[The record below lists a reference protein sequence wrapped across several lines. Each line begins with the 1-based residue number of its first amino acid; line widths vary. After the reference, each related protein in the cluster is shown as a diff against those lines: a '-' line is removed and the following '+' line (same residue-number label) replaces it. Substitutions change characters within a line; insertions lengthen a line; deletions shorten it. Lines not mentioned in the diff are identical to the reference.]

1 MLLPKRSDMKGMSDE
16 QEVEISP
23 APGSG
28 ALQFAAAARLAASA
42 RLRQRRFELL
52 PLYGPG
58 AVLTEV
64 QGRTPG
70 ESTSAEGLAELIS
83 SIGTVGVLQPILVEE
98 LPDGTHRL
106 VAGERRLRSCRIGA
120 VDQPENPHFQTIPAV
135 LCPGPLAADERAT
148 WQLIEN
154 LARSDLKP
162 GDLAQ
167 ALIYERC
174 GMLAVRLEE
183 EGTPAPSDIL
193 TIDSAIDRWTALNKW
208 RIEAGKTR
216 IGAPWGEVVKRLGLH
231 LSDDRVEQIVRAFA
245 QMPPEIAED
254 MDREGVTLNA
264 RLSYLKLAKSKEDA
278 AAELWA
284 AVKATGKSRM
294 LSAAAK
300 EMEEHP
306 DLSAD
311 EALSLSETR
320 HDDANIARSEAAKA
334 RHEASRPDDEAA
346 DGDEADN
353 DAMSSAP
360 EFESEPI
367 EVEPTTVNPEVAKR
381 ALDSISG
388 LLAEL
393 RAGCIL
399 SKYQAGSMTLY
410 VEELRALLVND
421 TDH

>member
-1 MLLPKRSDMKGMSDE
+1 MTNDAT
-16 QEVEISP
+16 P
-23 APGSG
+23 AIAPTESSVSG
-28 ALQFAAAARLAASA
+28 PVQFAAATRLAASA

-83 SIGTVGVLQPILVEE
+83 SIATVGVLQPILVEE
-98 LPDGTHRL
+98 LPNGTHRL
-106 VAGERRLRSCRIGA
+106 VAGERRLRACRIGA
-120 VDQPENPHFQTIPAV
+120 VDQPDNPHFQTIPAV

-167 ALIYERC
+167 ALIFERC

-183 EGTPAPSDIL
+183 VESPAPESVL
-193 TIDSAIDRWTALNKW
+193 NVDSAVDRWDALNKW
-208 RIEAGKTR
+208 RVEAGKTR
-216 IGAPWGEVVKRLGLH
+216 VGAPWGEVVKRLGLH

-264 RLSYLKLAKSKEDA
+264 RMAYLKLAKSKEDA
-278 AAELWA
+278 AAELWD
-284 AVKATGKSRM
+284 AVKASGKSRL
-294 LSAAAK
+294 LSSAAK
-300 EMEEHP
+300 EMQSHP
-306 DLSAD
+306 EMSAD
-311 EALSLSETR
+311 DAISLSETR
-320 HDDANIARSEAAKA
+320 QEDANTARSEAAKA
-334 RHEASRPDDEAA
+334 HHEASRVDPIDEPSEDEGF
-346 DGDEADN
+346 DGDMPKGALT
-353 DAMSSAP
+353 P
-360 EFESEPI
+360 EPLPEN
-367 EVEPTTVNPEVAKR
+367 VEPTTVNPEVAKK

-388 LLAEL
+388 LITEL
-393 RAGCIL
+393 RAGCVL
-399 SKYQAGSMTLY
+399 SKYQSGSMSLY
-410 VEELRALLVND
+410 VEELRALLAGEGS
-421 TDH
+421 